1 MVINKLKKIVP
12 YVLSVLITV
21 LISVS
26 VTSVSFAE
34 VKIADLLTHEEQG
47 DFTVT
52 FAFEK
57 ENVDITFISPSGQ
70 KFTAADTDKVVFGE
84 GELWATYRIINAEA
98 GAWKV
103 SYDLKSN
110 SYIDFSLVEAT
121 QNITIHDF
129 TAVVTADSK
138 LDYSI
143 SALLGDE
150 DVSYDF
156 ELGLIDSDG
165 KSQIICT
172 GNASTTEKKTDQ
184 VSLKKI
190 SSGEYT
196 PFLNVYYDNGSI
208 EVFDTA
214 RAAKVTYQ
222 NPDTPEAISDYRVL
236 VNLSESIITVDWK
249 EYISNRMDSFVTNVF
264 VDDKL
269 VYQNESDRN
278 STSADVAYPVDAKK
292 IRIELY
298 YYNDEVISHAAE
310 KTIDL
315 ENGEYLK
322 LSSGSA
328 TASSQIELQTK
339 VEQQRYALI
348 YVNSEVTEKELKATR
363 ADIVNCGEV
372 IKPGDSILYLT
383 LDKNGS
389 NTIYA
394 ELLGGNNI
402 SYVIDTTIFY
412 DTFPPQFKLYEDLN
426 NKSFDSNDVSIIG
439 EVSDCAKLVIDG
451 DEVELSEKSTFNYN
465 YSMKNDKNTV
475 ILEAVDANGNT
486 SIMSLI
492 LYKKGAAPGNAEP
505 KKSFFKEN
513 MALIIAIIVGAIM
526 FCLFMLSLRKKN
538 DEKKPLKVR
547 LMLIS
552 KVSAMVVFIV
562 SVVETIRRTLYIHS
576 VKYLELA
583 ESDFSKAADYID
595 MRNTAFIIALISLL
609 VFALIIAIPVIIRR
623 IKAKNKSKQKS

>member
-1 MVINKLKKIVP
+1 
-12 YVLSVLITV
+12 
-21 LISVS
+21 
-26 VTSVSFAE
+26 
-34 VKIADLLTHEEQG
+34 
-47 DFTVT
+47 
-52 FAFEK
+52 
-57 ENVDITFISPSGQ
+57 
-70 KFTAADTDKVVFGE
+70 
-84 GELWATYRIINAEA
+84 
-98 GAWKV
+98 
-103 SYDLKSN
+103 
-110 SYIDFSLVEAT
+110 
-121 QNITIHDF
+121 
-129 TAVVTADSK
+129 
-138 LDYSI
+138 
-143 SALLGDE
+143 
-150 DVSYDF
+150 
-156 ELGLIDSDG
+156 
-165 KSQIICT
+165 
-172 GNASTTEKKTDQ
+172 
-184 VSLKKI
+184 
-190 SSGEYT
+190 
-196 PFLNVYYDNGSI
+196 
-208 EVFDTA
+208 
-214 RAAKVTYQ
+214 
-222 NPDTPEAISDYRVL
+222 
-236 VNLSESIITVDWK
+236 
-249 EYISNRMDSFVTNVF
+249 MDSFVTNVF

-486 SIMSLI
+486 SRMSLI